1 VTRQVIISPAAEQD
15 IADAVD
21 WYAGRVPEQVERF
34 LDELGAALASI
45 AESPVCFAPSTAR
58 SAYAPRPTHRPLRV
72 TRRPAVVDLDV
83 TDRSIYTRALGVEH
97 DPLDAPRRHL
107 DTDGREIAPDLLA
120 LMGDTPLVR
129 LDRLSRDVPPTLVAK
144 LEMLNPGGS
153 VKDRIG
159 IAMVE
164 AAEAAGVL
172 RPGGTIVEPTSG
184 NTGVGLAIVA
194 ARKGYRCVFVV
205 PDKVSQEKVSLMRA
219 YGAEVV
225 VCPTA
230 VEPEDPRSYYS
241 VSDRLAAEPNAF
253 KPDQYFNQAN
263 PHSHVLSTGPEL
275 WRQTDGRIDAF
286 VCGVGTGGT
295 ATGVGRYL
303 KERKPGVTIVGADPE
318 GSLYSGDRARPYLVE
333 GIGED
338 FWPETFDPSMVDVWE
353 RVSDAESFQMARR
366 CAREEGIL
374 VGGSCGTALVA
385 AHRYAAEQ
393 PADALIVVLLPDSG
407 RGYLSK
413 VYDDTWMA
421 EHGFNQPTAGA
432 GTVGDVVGAKG
443 DRLPHL
449 IHLHPSETVSAAI
462 ALLKEFGVSQMPVFR
477 EGVHDDARTDD
488 VLGSIRENA
497 LLDAALRDPDVM
509 QRAIGEVLQ
518 PPLPTVERG
527 DALGRVAAELA
538 GGGTALLVREDDRFV
553 GVVSRADVL
562 EHLAARG

>member
-1 VTRQVIISPAAEQD
+1 MSD
-15 IADAVD
+15 
-21 WYAGRVPEQVERF
+21 
-34 LDELGAALASI
+34 
-45 AESPVCFAPSTAR
+45 PVA
-58 SAYAPRPTHRPLRV
+58 
-72 TRRPAVVDLDV
+72 DLDV
-83 TDRSIYTRALGVEH
+83 TDRSLYTRTLGIEH
-97 DPLDAPRRHL
+97 DPLRTPRRHL
-107 DTDGREIAPDLLA
+107 DADGREIAPDLLA
-120 LMGDTPLVR
+120 LMGETPLVR
-129 LDRLSRDVPPTLVAK
+129 LDRLSADVPPTMVAK

-172 RPGGTIVEPTSG
+172 QPGGTIVEPTSG

-205 PDKVSQEKVSLMRA
+205 PDKVSSDKVSLMRA

-230 VEPEDPRSYYS
+230 VEPDDPRSYYS
-241 VSDRLAAEPNAF
+241 VSDRLAAEPGAF
-253 KPDQYFNQAN
+253 KPNQYFNQAN
-263 PHSHVLSTGPEL
+263 PQTHVFSTGPEL

-303 KERKPGVTIVGADPE
+303 KSQDPDVTIVGADPE
-318 GSLYSGDRARPYLVE
+318 GSLYSGDQVHPYLVE

-338 FWPETFDPSMVDVWE
+338 FWPETFDPSIVDVWE

-366 CAREEGIL
+366 CAAEEGIL

-385 AHRYAAEQ
+385 AHRYAATQ
-393 PADALIVVLLPDSG
+393 PEDALIVVLLPDSG

-413 VYDDTWMA
+413 LYDETWMA
-421 EHGFNQPTAGA
+421 EHGFNQPTAGR
-432 GTVGDVVGAKG
+432 GTVGDVLSAKG
-443 DRLPHL
+443 SDAPPLV
-449 IHLHPSETVSAAI
+449 HLHPSETVADAI
-462 ALLKEFGVSQMPVFR
+462 GLLKEFGVSQMPVFR
-477 EGVHDDARTDD
+477 EDVHDDARADD
-488 VLGSIRENA
+488 VLGSIREND
-497 LLDAALRDPDVM
+497 LLDRALRDPEVM

-518 PPLPTVERG
+518 PPLATVEAA
-527 DALGRVAAELA
+527 DPLGRIAAELA
-538 GGGTALLVREDDRFV
+538 GGGSALLVRDQDRLV

-562 EHLAARG
+562 AYLSDGA

>member
-1 VTRQVIISPAAEQD
+1 VTD
-15 IADAVD
+15 I
-21 WYAGRVPEQVERF
+21 
-34 LDELGAALASI
+34 
-45 AESPVCFAPSTAR
+45 
-58 SAYAPRPTHRPLRV
+58 
-72 TRRPAVVDLDV
+72 DV
-83 TDRSIYTRALGVEH
+83 TDRSIYTRTIGIEH
-97 DPLDAPRRHL
+97 DPLEAPRRHL
-107 DTDGREIAPDLLA
+107 DADGREIAPDLLA
-120 LMGDTPLVR
+120 VMGDTPLVR
-129 LDRLSRDVPPTLVAK
+129 LDRLSADVPPTIVAK

-172 RPGGTIVEPTSG
+172 KPGGTIVEPTSG

-205 PDKVSQEKVSLMRA
+205 PDKVSNDKVSLMRA

-253 KPDQYFNQAN
+253 KPNQYFNQAN
-263 PHSHVLSTGPEL
+263 PQTHVLSTAPEL

-286 VCGVGTGGT
+286 VAGVGTGGT
-295 ATGVGRYL
+295 VTGVGRYL
-303 KERKPGVTIVGADPE
+303 KERKPDVTVVGADPE
-318 GSLYSGDRARPYLVE
+318 GSLYSGDTVRPYLVE

-338 FWPETFDPSMVDVWE
+338 FWPETFDPAVVDVWE

-385 AHRYAAEQ
+385 AHRYAATQ
-393 PADALIVVLLPDSG
+393 PEDALIVVLLPDSG

-413 VYDDTWMA
+413 LYDETWMA
-421 EHGFNQPTAGA
+421 EHGFNQPTAGK
-432 GTVGDVVGAKG
+432 GTVGDVMSAKAG
-443 DRLPHL
+443 ERLPTL
-449 IHLHPSETVSAAI
+449 VHLHPEETVAAAI
-462 ALLKEFGVSQMPVFR
+462 DLLKEYGVSQMPVFR
-477 EGVHDDARTDD
+477 EGVHDDARVDD

-497 LLDAALRDPDVM
+497 LLDAALRDPGVM
-509 QRAIGEVLQ
+509 QRAIGEVMQ
-518 PPLPTVERG
+518 PPLPSVTLG
-527 DALGRVAAELA
+527 DPLGHVAAELA
-538 GGGTALLVREDDRFV
+538 GGGAALLARDGDRYV
-553 GVVSRADVL
+553 GVISRADVL
-562 EHLAARG
+562 AYLSSHG